1 MEKRWVLKQQGS
13 PEENEKLAKELNIEP
28 LLANLLVQRGVKTFE
43 QAKAFFR
50 PQLDDLHDP
59 FLMKDMDKAI
69 KRIDKAI
76 QNKEN
81 ILVYGDY
88 DVDGTTSVALVYSF
102 FKDIYDSIGY
112 YVPDRYSEGYGI
124 SLQGIQHAQE
134 NGYSLVIALDCGIKA
149 NEKIAH
155 AKENGIDFIIC
166 DHHFPGDE
174 LPNAEA
180 VLDPKRGDCP
190 YPFKDLSGCGVGFK
204 LIQAYAKSNNV
215 EFEKLIPFLD
225 LVVVSIASD
234 IVSITD
240 ENRILSHY
248 GLIQL
253 NKAPREGLKSII
265 NLSGLADK
273 EIAVEDIVFKIGPRI
288 NAAGRMES
296 AHKAVELL
304 LAVNVRKAKVAANSV
319 NFFNDARKNID
330 RNITQDALRIL
341 SQEEGKAEKKATV
354 LYNSKWHKGVVGI
367 VASRLIE
374 TYYRPTVVLTA
385 SNGLATGSARSVV
398 GFDIYQAIESCSD
411 LLENFGGHMYAAGL
425 TLKIDNVP
433 EFTKRFE
440 KVVSENIKDDQ
451 LIPQVDIDSRLK
463 LKDITPKF
471 YKILKQFQPFG
482 PGNMAPVFVTKNVA
496 DNGEGRIVGLSKEH
510 LKLSLV
516 QEDEPF
522 KSYPAIAFQ
531 QANLYEYIHSGDYFD
546 ICYSI
551 DENSFRGITTLQL
564 NIKDI
569 QVKSVIDRSKK
580 QKATMQAL
588 GLKKIRQSVVVEE
601 NDGVLEN
608 MVIKDGADV

>member
-13 PEENEKLAKELNIEP
+13 PEENEKLSKELNIEP
-28 LLANLLVQRGVKTFE
+28 VLANLLVQRGVKTFD

-50 PQLDDLHDP
+50 PQLDDLYDP
-59 FLMKDMDKAI
+59 FRMKDMDRAI
-69 KRIDKAI
+69 ERIGKAI
-76 QNKEN
+76 QDNEH

-102 FKDIYDSIGY
+102 FKEIYDNIGY

-134 NGYSLVIALDCGIKA
+134 NSYSLIIALDCGIKA
-149 NEKIAH
+149 NEKIQY

-166 DHHFPGDE
+166 DHHLPGDE

-180 VLDPKRGDCP
+180 VLDPKRFDCD

-204 LIQAYAKSNNV
+204 LIQGYAKTNN
-215 EFEKLIPFLD
+215 IPFENLIQYLD

-240 ENRILSHY
+240 ENRILAHY

-253 NKAPREGLKSII
+253 NENPREGLKSII
-265 NLSGLADK
+265 NLSGLAEK
-273 EIAVEDIVFKIGPRI
+273 QIAVEDIVFKIGPRI

-304 LAVNVRKAKVAANSV
+304 LAVNARKAKVAANSV

-330 RNITQDALRIL
+330 RNITQEALRL
-341 SQEEGKAEKKATV
+341 LAQEVELGEKKLSTV

-398 GFDIYQAIESCSD
+398 GYDIYQAIESCSD

-425 TLKIDNVP
+425 TLQIDKVP
-433 EFTKRFE
+433 EFIKRFE
-440 KVVSENIKDDQ
+440 KIVSETIRDDQ

-482 PGNMAPVFVTKNVA
+482 PGNMAPVFVTKEVA

-551 DENSFRGITTLQL
+551 DENCFRGRTTLQL

-569 QVKSVIDRSKK
+569 QVNSLI
-580 QKATMQAL
+580 
-588 GLKKIRQSVVVEE
+588 EE
-601 NDGVLEN
+601 IES
-608 MVIKDGADV
+608 

>member
-1 MEKRWVLKQQGS
+1 MEKRWVLKQQGRE
-13 PEENEKLAKELNIEP
+13 EENEKLAKELNIEP
-28 LLANLLVQRGVKTFE
+28 VLANLLVQRGVRTFD

-59 FLMKDMDKAI
+59 FLMKDMNVAI
-69 KRIDKAI
+69 ERIERAV
-76 QNKEN
+76 QNNEN

-102 FKDIYDSIGY
+102 FKEIYTNIGY

-134 NGYSLVIALDCGIKA
+134 KGYTLIIALDCGIKA
-149 NEKIAH
+149 NEKIEY
-155 AKENGIDFIIC
+155 AKKNGIDFIIC

-174 LPNAEA
+174 IPNAEA
-180 VLDPKRGDCP
+180 VLDPKRPDCD

-204 LIQAYAKSNNV
+204 LVQAYAKTNNI
-215 EFEKLIPFLD
+215 EFKKLIPYLD

-253 NKAPREGLKSII
+253 NKDPREGLKSII
-265 NLSGLADK
+265 SLSGLTGK
-273 EIAVEDIVFKIGPRI
+273 EIAVDDIVFKIGPRI

-296 AHKAVELL
+296 ADKAVELL
-304 LAVNVRKAKVAANSV
+304 IANNARKAKVAANSV

-330 RNITQDALRIL
+330 RNITQDALRML
-341 SQEEGKAEKKATV
+341 AQEQEFRDRKTTV

-398 GFDIYQAIESCSD
+398 GFDIYQAIESCND

-425 TLKIDNVP
+425 TLKVDNVP
-433 EFTKRFE
+433 EFSKRFE
-440 KVVSENIKDDQ
+440 EIVRDSIEDKQ
-451 LIPQVDIDSRLK
+451 LIPQVDIDSRLD
-463 LKDITPKF
+463 LTEITPKF
-471 YKILKQFQPFG
+471 YRILKQFQPFG

-510 LKLSLV
+510 LKLSLI

-551 DENSFRGITTLQL
+551 DENCFRGKTTLQL

-569 QVKSVIDRSKK
+569 KVNSEIEEIEE
-580 QKATMQAL
+580 T
-588 GLKKIRQSVVVEE
+588 KI
-601 NDGVLEN
+601 
-608 MVIKDGADV
+608 

>member
-13 PEENEKLAKELNIEP
+13 PEENEKLSKELNIEP
-28 LLANLLVQRGVKTFE
+28 VLANLLVQRGVRTFD

-59 FLMKDMDKAI
+59 FLMKDMDRAI
-69 KRIDKAI
+69 GRIEKAI
-76 QNKEN
+76 QNNER

-102 FKDIYDSIGY
+102 LKEFYDHMGY

-134 NGYSLVIALDCGIKA
+134 NNYSLIIALDCGIKA
-149 NEKIAH
+149 NEKIDY
-155 AKENGIDFIIC
+155 AKQNGIDFIIC
-166 DHHFPGDE
+166 DHHYPGDE

-180 VLDPKRGDCP
+180 VLDPKRPDCD

-204 LIQAYAKSNNV
+204 LLQGYAKTNGI
-215 EFEKLIPFLD
+215 EFERLIPYLD

-240 ENRILSHY
+240 ENRILAHY

-253 NKAPREGLKSII
+253 NKDPREGLKSII
-265 NLSGLADK
+265 NLSGLAGK
-273 EIAVEDIVFKIGPRI
+273 QIAVDDIVFKIGPRI

-304 LAVNVRKAKVAANSV
+304 LAVNARKAKVAANSV

-330 RNITQDALRIL
+330 RNITQEALRIL
-341 SQEEGKAEKKATV
+341 AQEQELGEKKSTV

-398 GFDIYQAIESCSD
+398 GYDIYQAIESCSD

-433 EFTKRFE
+433 EFIKRFE
-440 KVVSENIKDDQ
+440 EIVGDTIRDEQ
-451 LIPQVDIDSRLK
+451 LIPQVDIDARLK
-463 LKDITPKF
+463 LKEITPKF
-471 YKILKQFQPFG
+471 YKILRQFQPFG

-531 QANLYEYIHSGDYFD
+531 QANLYDYIHSGDYFD
-546 ICYSI
+546 ICYSV

-569 QVKSVIDRSKK
+569 QVNSVI
-580 QKATMQAL
+580 
-588 GLKKIRQSVVVEE
+588 EE
-601 NDGVLEN
+601 VQESEL
-608 MVIKDGADV
+608 